1 LPAENQSFFH
11 DPDFAFCVN
20 IISSKIL
27 KKELKEKYKVK
38 KIAIFGSYA
47 RSEENKSSDIDI
59 SCWIWRT
66 SWFFVFSS
74 WKISW
79 KILDLKVDLVTID
92 AIKPNRAKYILKNLI
107 YV

>member
-1 LPAENQSFFH
+1 MK
-11 DPDFAFCVN
+11 N
-20 IISSKIL
+20 IDDIKRIL
-27 KKELKEKYKVK
+27 KEHKKELKEKYKVK

-59 SCWIWRT
+59 LVEFEEQVSFL
-66 SWFFVFSS
+66 FFHLE
-74 WKISW
+74 KYLE

-92 AIKPNRAKYILKNLI
+92 AIKPNRAKYILKDLI

>member
-1 LPAENQSFFH
+1 MK
-11 DPDFAFCVN
+11 N
-20 IISSKIL
+20 IDDIKRIL
-27 KKELKEKYKVK
+27 KEHKKELKEKYNVK

-59 SCWIWRT
+59 LVEFEEQVGFL
-66 SWFFVFSS
+66 FFHLE
-74 WKISW
+74 KYLE

-92 AIKPNRAKYILKNLI
+92 VIKPNRAKYILKDLI

>member
-1 LPAENQSFFH
+1 MK
-11 DPDFAFCVN
+11 N
-20 IISSKIL
+20 IDDIKRIL
-27 KKELKEKYKVK
+27 KEHKKELKEKYKVK

-59 SCWIWRT
+59 LVEFEEQVGFL
-66 SWFFVFSS
+66 FFHLE
-74 WKISW
+74 KYLE

-92 AIKPNRAKYILKNLI
+92 VIKPNRAKYILKDLI

>member
-1 LPAENQSFFH
+1 MK
-11 DPDFAFCVN
+11 N
-20 IISSKIL
+20 IDDIKRIL
-27 KKELKEKYKVK
+27 KEHKKELKEKYKVK

-59 SCWIWRT
+59 LVEFEEQVGFL
-66 SWFFVFSS
+66 FFHLE
-74 WKISW
+74 KYLE

-92 AIKPNRAKYILKNLI
+92 AIKPNRAKYILKDLI